1 MHSQLLGWSGLLAP
15 ILVSTIIIVRHQ
27 KLGMVILV
35 SLYIRVVAAL
45 TNFYIV
51 QLPDGKSDAIH
62 YENTAWELSQLD
74 FSKIIDLFPGIHA
87 RFYPWLM
94 SLVYAGTGR
103 SLLLLQSIS
112 LLTGVIGVYFTWYLT
127 RELWGEKA
135 AIKAAWAMA
144 LFPTVVMYS
153 AIPLKES
160 YAMLFILMGL
170 IGTVR
175 FYQRKLFQGILLVFF
190 GFLCASFF
198 HGALVIGLFAFLF
211 FIGLKSL
218 QRTLISLIHM
228 KISLLSLFILGIA
241 VSVFGLHYLS
251 FFNIQK
257 LVSFNQLLDLNYIAK
272 IVGQTMI
279 GAAAF
284 PQWTIPN
291 SLTEVF
297 LIAPVRI
304 IYFLFSPFPWDIH
317 KSSHLL
323 GSFDGIIYF
332 YLVLLIWR
340 NRKNIW
346 IDPRKKTLFFVIAVL
361 IVAYSFAVGNFGSAI
376 RHRSKFVPVLITLA
390 APLIPRPILRFT
402 VDHKTKKISK

>member
-51 QLPDGKSDAIH
+51 RLPDGKSDAIH

-198 HGALVIGLFAFLF
+198 HGAVIIGLFAFLF
-211 FIGLKSL
+211 FIGLNSL
-218 QRTLISLIHM
+218 KLSLTLLFHK
-228 KISLLSLFILGIA
+228 KISPSILLILGVA
-241 VSVFGLHYLS
+241 VSVFVLHYIS

-257 LVSFNQLLDLNYIAK
+257 LVSFNQLLDLKYITY
-272 IVGQTMI
+272 VVSQTMT

-291 SLTEVF
+291 TWIEVF
-297 LIAPVRI
+297 LIAPVKI
-304 IYFLFSPFPWDIH
+304 IYFLFSPFPWDIN

-332 YLVLLIWR
+332 ILVLLIWR
-340 NRKNIW
+340 NRKIIS
-346 IDPRKKTLFFVIAVL
+346 IDPRKKILALVAAAL
-361 IVAYSFAVGNFGSAI
+361 IVAYSFAVGNFGTAI
-376 RHRSKFVPVLITLA
+376 RHRSKFVPILIILA
-390 APLIPRPILRFT
+390 APLIPRPVLRLRFER
-402 VDHKTKKISK
+402 KT